1 MIKQILTVV
10 ALVGLMSGTAM
21 AQSSGSAGG
30 GAGSQN
36 LKSAPATAGGVSNSN
51 NSIGKS
57 GADAG
62 MYRDSK
68 GKPCTAGT
76 AGCMRDDKGMK
87 HDNMKNNNS
96 MKKQ

>member
-10 ALVGLMSGTAM
+10 ALVGLMSSPAM
-21 AQSSGSAGG
+21 AQSSSGAG
-30 GAGSQN
+30 GSQN

-57 GADAG
+57 GSDTG
-62 MYRDSK
+62 MYRDAH